1 MKELNSVP
9 WELQKKK
16 QICWLYH
23 VRNKAGR
30 MKMVTFCRRW
40 YYDFWHPDTL
50 TFRAERHNARM
61 SKGTGCFSWYS
72 CTHMATM
79 GMRLQTDSVCFCFS
93 FLVFIHFFLFLATC
107 ARLSWPHSAFQSTLI
122 SAIVSYRILSSAD
135 VKKTFFY
142 MVTSSPPLYGFKTWK
157 TVPLVATL
165 AATRRRV
172 GSSQ

>member
-9 WELQKKK
+9 WELQKKNRSADCITWETR
-16 QICWLYH
+16 QEEW
-23 VRNKAGR
+23 RW
-30 MKMVTFCRRW
+30 VTFCRRW

-135 VKKTFFY
+135 VKKRFYVFNPATFLTFFI
-142 MVTSSPPLYGFKTWK
+142 TFLLFFLERFFTW
-157 TVPLVATL
+157 
-165 AATRRRV
+165 
-172 GSSQ
+172 